1 MRGAAPTRARP
12 EPSELVSLAE
22 RTGTLG
28 GVRAGMV
35 LVVLLFTL
43 LEPAIAQAPA
53 AELAIGSAAYLSLL
67 LLPWA
72 IRRVPRRRV
81 HWIIAATLLVDGVY
95 LAWVTYSTGGTLSP
109 LRFLL
114 FAHVVAVSLL
124 ASYRTGLKVA
134 AWHSILYFVVL
145 YGQAASILPIREAL
159 DSALPGG
166 TNFRTMSIL
175 QVSALWFVALV
186 AASCSAVN
194 ERELRIQK
202 VDLEELSATV
212 RDLDG
217 RTTASEIP
225 EVLLDSL
232 CRVFGFTR
240 GVVLAS
246 PRDDLALMAYR
257 GEGEPPPIDP
267 GLDRV
272 TEQAWDRRS
281 TQLVR
286 TLDPSSDPRLSSLLP
301 GARNVL
307 VVPLLVDRGL
317 RLGIVAVE
325 HPARRHEIKRWVIT
339 VVEQFASHAALTLN
353 NAWLRAELEQK
364 LEENRALQAQLR
376 SHNLELEVKVEER
389 TQDLSESLENLRIV
403 DEQRRR
409 LLARLVHAEE
419 ETRKRIAE
427 DIHDDPVQ
435 KMIATSMRIQLMR
448 KSIADPA
455 EREVFDQLL
464 KVVRSSIDGMRHLI
478 FELRPHA
485 LDQQGLG
492 PALREY
498 LESLKGDFEFQVD
511 DRLDSQPP
519 AELRVVL
526 YRLAQEAFANAH
538 KHAQADR
545 VDVRLVEQDGGFLL
559 RISDDG
565 VGFASQ
571 EAVTP
576 ERGHLG
582 LSSMRERA
590 EMAGGWCRLLSLP
603 GDGTTVEFWVPGQR
617 PGADEHTDDRSAL
630 SIPDDLVLDPASL
643 P

>member
-1 MRGAAPTRARP
+1 
-12 EPSELVSLAE
+12 
-22 RTGTLG
+22 
-28 GVRAGMV
+28 
-35 LVVLLFTL
+35 
-43 LEPAIAQAPA
+43 
-53 AELAIGSAAYLSLL
+53 
-67 LLPWA
+67 
-72 IRRVPRRRV
+72 
-81 HWIIAATLLVDGVY
+81 
-95 LAWVTYSTGGTLSP
+95 
-109 LRFLL
+109 
-114 FAHVVAVSLL
+114 
-124 ASYRTGLKVA
+124 
-134 AWHSILYFVVL
+134 
-145 YGQAASILPIREAL
+145 
-159 DSALPGG
+159 
-166 TNFRTMSIL
+166 
-175 QVSALWFVALV
+175 
-186 AASCSAVN
+186 
-194 ERELRIQK
+194 
-202 VDLEELSATV
+202 
-212 RDLDG
+212 
-217 RTTASEIP
+217 
-225 EVLLDSL
+225 
-232 CRVFGFTR
+232 
-240 GVVLAS
+240 
-246 PRDDLALMAYR
+246 
-257 GEGEPPPIDP
+257 
-267 GLDRV
+267 
-272 TEQAWDRRS
+272 
-281 TQLVR
+281 
-286 TLDPSSDPRLSSLLP
+286 
-301 GARNVL
+301 VL
-307 VVPLLVDRGL
+307 VVPLLVDRGF

-464 KVVRSSIDGMRHLI
+464 QVVRSSIDGMRHLI